1 MCTLKVALFCPWHW
15 QKFTGLI
22 ISIVGRDAGKWT
34 YIVATVFLKVSLAVS
49 ILKNYVC
56 VYIYIDTAIL
66 LLGPSTIKI
75 FTHMHKGL
83 SIIVLG
89 ALGGELDT
97 TQTIFN
103 REVVK

>member
-1 MCTLKVALFCPWHW
+1 M
-15 QKFTGLI
+15 
-22 ISIVGRDAGKWT
+22 
-34 YIVATVFLKVSLAVS
+34 
-49 ILKNYVC
+49 
-56 VYIYIDTAIL
+56 YIDTAIL
-66 LLGPSTIKI
+66 LLGPYTIKI

-89 ALGGELDT
+89 ALGGKLDT